1 MQSFF
6 CILQN
11 FCDMQS
17 KLQSEILVN
26 SYRLQI
32 SAKSARPPRSVR
44 EGRAWLSGDDPAG
57 LLIALLLG
65 KDAAA
70 VFLHVEAELP
80 RALLAVAEHGAE
92 VLIVKLDTVFLRR
105 AVADVCASAH
115 ASDRG

>member
-11 FCDMQS
+11 FCDMQA
-17 KLQSEILVN
+17 KLQAEILVN

-32 SAKSARPPRSVR
+32 SAKSVRPPRSVR

-65 KDAAA
+65 
-70 VFLHVEAELP
+70 ELI
-80 RALLAVAEHGAE
+80 EYDDTQ
-92 VLIVKLDTVFLRR
+92 KLFYQPKEKRTEDYITGRF
-105 AVADVCASAH
+105 
-115 ASDRG
+115 G